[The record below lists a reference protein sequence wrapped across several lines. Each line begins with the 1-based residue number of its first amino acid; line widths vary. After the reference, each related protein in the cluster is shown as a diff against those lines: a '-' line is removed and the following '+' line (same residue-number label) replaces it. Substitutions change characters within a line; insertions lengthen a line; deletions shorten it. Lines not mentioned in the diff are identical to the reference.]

1 MIAAALL
8 LATAALPAAPVV
20 TTDAGSLRG
29 TIGADGRA
37 IFQAVPFAAPPV
49 GDRRWRAPAA
59 VRRWRGL
66 RDATRVAPACPQIG
80 YGWNDAA
87 TARQSEDCLYLTVAT
102 PDTAPA
108 KPMPVMVWIHGGGN
122 RGGDGAGVV
131 NSAIVANGIVLVGIQ
146 YRLGALGF
154 LSHPALTREGG
165 GASGNYGLMDQQAAL
180 RWVQRNIA
188 RFGGDPANVTIFGQ
202 SAGSQDI
209 GLQLLSP
216 GGRGLFRRAI
226 MESGTPG
233 FGVAPRTLAQNE
245 ALGRII
251 VAGAGGDP
259 AGDAAALRRLPVAAL
274 VRASEKADVPDL
286 PDDSF
291 IWLQAVVDGA
301 VLTETP
307 AATLTRGG
315 GAAVPLLIGV
325 NARELTLHGGVA
337 RADAEI
343 TQAFG
348 PAAPAARHF
357 YGLDGRAAAQDP
369 RLGDLGT
376 ILSNDVNFRCPTVAM
391 TRRWAQAGRP
401 VWQYHF
407 DYTGPDGAPVT
418 HGSELG
424 PVLSAPKPD
433 VPPLRAYWLN
443 FARSGDPNGA
453 GLPHWPGYDEQARR
467 YLGFVNGG
475 PQPGAD
481 LRGAICDLRPD
492 IF

>member
-1 MIAAALL
+1 MIVTALM
-8 LATAALPAAPVV
+8 LAVAAPSAPAVV
-20 TTDAGSLRG
+20 TDAGSLRG
-29 TIGADGRA
+29 TVGADGRA
-37 IFQAVPFAAPPV
+37 IFQGVPFAAPPV

-59 VRRWRGL
+59 VRRWHGV
-66 RDATRVAPACPQIG
+66 RDATRVAPACPQIA

-87 TARQSEDCLYLTVAT
+87 AARQSENCLYLAVAT
-102 PDTAPA
+102 PDPTPP

-131 NSAIVANGIVLVGIQ
+131 DSAIVANGIVLVGIQ

-165 GASGNYGLMDQQAAL
+165 GASGNYGLLDQQAAL
-180 RWVQRNIA
+180 RWVQRNIW
-188 RFGGDPANVTIFGQ
+188 RFGGDPANVTIFGE

-216 GGRGLFRRAI
+216 GSRGLFARAI

-259 AGDAAALRRLPVAAL
+259 AGNAAALRRLPVAAL
-274 VRASEKADVPDL
+274 VRAAEKADVPAL

-291 IWLQAVVDGA
+291 IWLQAVVDGKA
-301 VLTETP
+301 LTETP
-307 AATLTRGG
+307 AATLMRGG
-315 GAAVPLLIGV
+315 GVAVPLVIGV

-337 RADAEI
+337 QADAEI
-343 TQAFG
+343 GRAFG
-348 PAAPAARHF
+348 AQAAQARHF
-357 YGLDGRAAAQDP
+357 YGLDGRAPARDP

-376 ILSNDVNFRCPTVAM
+376 MLSNDVNFRCPTVAM
-391 TRRWAQAGRP
+391 SRRRVQAGRP

-407 DYTGPDGAPVT
+407 DYSGPDGAPVT
-418 HGSELG
+418 HGSEIG
-424 PVLSAPKPD
+424 HVLSVPKPGA
-433 VPPLRAYWLN
+433 PPLQAYWLN
-443 FARSGDPNGA
+443 FARSGDPNGPD
-453 GLPHWPGYDEQARR
+453 LPHWPAYDEQARG